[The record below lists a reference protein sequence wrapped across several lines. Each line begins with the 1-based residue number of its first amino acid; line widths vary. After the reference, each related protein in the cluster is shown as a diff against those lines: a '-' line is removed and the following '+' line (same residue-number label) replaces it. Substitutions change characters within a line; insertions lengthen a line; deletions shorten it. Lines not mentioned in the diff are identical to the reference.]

1 MGDESSSSSS
11 SSSSSAYKDYI
22 AGLVAGVSTVII
34 GHPFDT
40 VKVKLQK
47 HNTEAHGIK
56 YRNALHCTARILKNE
71 GVRGLYR
78 GATSSFFGMAFES
91 SILFGLYSQTKQALQ
106 GDKNRSGPQL
116 QVIIPSAAFGGAII
130 SFILCPSE
138 LVKCRMQVQGTDSL
152 VLKHTRYSSPLDCA
166 LKTIKD
172 EGVTGLFRGGVTTI
186 LRESIGN
193 AVFFSTYEYIRHY
206 MQLQRNPALSGS
218 NDQPNALIDVGVGIV
233 SGGVAGVAFWS
244 AVLPLDVAKTII
256 QTVPDTSSSRNPLLT
271 LQSIYKT
278 TGFRGCYAG
287 LGPTL
292 VRAFPAN
299 AAAIVTWELAA
310 KVLGIKRE

>member
-1 MGDESSSSSS
+1 MSD
-11 SSSSSAYKDYI
+11 AYKDYV
-22 AGLVAGVSTVII
+22 AGLAAGVSTVIT

-47 HNTEAHGIK
+47 HSTEAHGIK
-56 YRNALHCTARILKNE
+56 YQNALHCTARILKNE
-71 GVRGLYR
+71 GARGLYR
-78 GATSSFFGMAFES
+78 GATSSFVGMAFES
-91 SILFGLYSQTKQALQ
+91 SLLFGMYSQMKLSLQ
-106 GDKNRSGPQL
+106 GEVHSSIPQL
-116 QVIIPSAAFGGAII
+116 KVIIPSAAFGGAMI

-152 VLKHTRYSSPLDCA
+152 VLKHQKYSGPLDCA
-166 LKTIKD
+166 VKTIKN
-172 EGVTGLFRGGVTTI
+172 EGVNGLFRGGFTTL

-193 AVFFSTYEYIRHY
+193 AVFFSTYEYIRYYIHS
-206 MQLQRNPALSGS
+206 QWNPALSGVS
-218 NDQPNALIDVGVGIV
+218 NEPNVLVDVGVGIM
-233 SGGVAGVAFWS
+233 SGGAAGVAFWS
-244 AVLPLDVAKTII
+244 AVLPLDVAKTVI
-256 QTVPDTSSSRNPLLT
+256 QTAPDTRLTRNPFLT
-271 LQSIYKT
+271 LQSIYRS

-310 KVLGIKRE
+310 KFLGIKRD

>member
-1 MGDESSSSSS
+1 MADAA
-11 SSSSSAYKDYI
+11 SAYKDYI
-22 AGLVAGVSTVII
+22 AGLAAGVSTVIT

-40 VKVKLQK
+40 VKVK
-47 HNTEAHGIK
+47 
-56 YRNALHCTARILKNE
+56 
-71 GVRGLYR
+71 GLYR
-78 GATSSFFGMAFES
+78 GATSSFVGVAFES
-91 SILFGLYSQTKQALQ
+91 SLLFGIYSQAKQSLQ
-106 GDKNRSGPQL
+106 GDVSGSRPQL
-116 QVIIPSAAFGGAII
+116 QVIIPSAAFGGSII

-152 VLKHTRYSSPLDCA
+152 VLKHNRYSGPLDCA
-166 LKTIKD
+166 FKTIKND
-172 EGVTGLFRGGVTTI
+172 GVNGLFRGGFTTL

-193 AVFFSTYEYIRHY
+193 AVFFSTYEYIRYY
-206 MQLQRNPALSGS
+206 MQSQLNPALSGCS
-218 NDQPNALIDVGVGIV
+218 NTPNVLIDVGVGIL

-256 QTVPDTSSSRNPLLT
+256 QTTPDTKSSRSPFLT
-271 LQSIYKT
+271 LQSIYRKT
-278 TGFRGCYAG
+278 GVRGCYAG

-310 KVLGIKRE
+310 NFLGIKRD